1 MLDYLGYLA
10 SAIIL
15 VSLLMTSARKLRWIN
30 LIGAVTFAVY
40 GFLTKVYPVFLM
52 NAAISII
59 NIYYLYKMYASK
71 DFFRLLPID
80 QNSVYLKHF
89 INYYQ
94 SDIARYVDPTN
105 VDVDGSTISF
115 YILRNVVPAGV
126 FVANAVSDD
135 TLRIDFDYVVPTYRD
150 FKLGHYIF
158 KDRNAI
164 FKDKGYH
171 HLITYTDNEKHERYL
186 LKMGFEETTS
196 NQANRKCFK
205 IDLI

>member
-30 LIGAVTFAVY
+30 LIGALTFAVY
-40 GFLTKVYPVFLM
+40 GFLTKVYPVFVM
-52 NAAISII
+52 NAAIALI
-59 NIYYLYKMYASK
+59 NIYYLAKMYGSK
-71 DFFRLLPID
+71 DYFRILPID

-89 INYYQ
+89 LAYYR
-94 SDIARYVDPTN
+94 SDIAKYVDASN

-126 FVANAVSDD
+126 FVANAISKE

-150 FKLGHYIF
+150 FKMGHYIF
-158 KDRNAI
+158 KEQSAI
-164 FKDKGYH
+164 FKDKGYRR
-171 HLITYTDNEKHERYL
+171 LVTYTDNEKHERYL
-186 LKMGFEETTS
+186 LKMGFTEIDS
-196 NQANRKCFK
+196 DQQNRKCFK
-205 IDLI
+205 IDLA